1 MLLVELIKAH
11 SFTIQHVTILQ
22 MSQKKRQNFDFF
34 FTYTFSWCLKLF
46 NKESCLLNWFV
57 C

>member
-34 FTYTFSWCLKLF
+34 FYIHIFLVL
-46 NKESCLLNWFV
+46 EIV
-57 C
+57 